1 MYVYSSF
8 TAFMQ
13 TLETNKLD
21 RLELSE
27 KSLTLLK
34 HGDIIIKSMSQAR
47 EKWDSLVWDC
57 LL

>member
-1 MYVYSSF
+1 MHVYYSF
-8 TAFMQ
+8 TVFMQ
-13 TLETNKLD
+13 TLETNKLG

-47 EKWDSLVWDC
+47 EKWDSVV
-57 LL
+57 